1 MAGVGHPRIDGI
13 MSSSMSAAMD
23 KRKVVTDQRRM
34 WEDDMGVSSPSLY
47 NRMNF
52 ATVPRKPANKKTW

>member
-1 MAGVGHPRIDGI
+1 MAGTGNPRIDGV

-23 KRKVVTDQRRM
+23 KRKMVDHRRM
-34 WEDDMGVSSPSLY
+34 WEDDMGVNSPSLY